1 MPMIKIDGNDYDT
14 DQLSKAAKAQ
24 LSSLRVVDQ
33 KIAAAEQELDIF
45 KAARNFYAGSLR
57 TELGKVNRKNRPQ

>member
-1 MPMIKIDGNDYDT
+1 MPKIKIDGVDYDT

-24 LSSLRVVDQ
+24 LSSLRLVDQ

-57 TELGKVNRKNRPQ
+57 TELGKVNRKYSPQ